1 MLRKR
6 NAAKTGAAALPRIVL
21 VDANVFFSP
30 RMRDLFMHLHQAK
43 VIHVHWTKAI
53 EEEWARNVV
62 VKQNADPAAI
72 QACVMGMRDAAEG
85 WEVAGYERYVAQFD
99 SVDEK
104 DRHVAAA
111 AFKLSLAIW
120 PGRKVA
126 LVTKNFKDFPTQAF
140 DGTEVTRYSMSHY
153 LDMLLAETPDAVLAV
168 AEDCRRKLRSPKYTK
183 ELYVAALM
191 KNGCTTLAETLAVS
205 WNVECPV
212 AAKDGTLTY
221 ASETTA
227 DTLRKGSGR
236 TKGNKALPPA
246 Q

>member
-6 NAAKTGAAALPRIVL
+6 KAVKTGAAALPRIVL
-21 VDANVFFSP
+21 VDANVFFAP
-30 RMRDLFMHLHQAK
+30 RMRDLFMHLHEAR
-43 VIHVHWTKAI
+43 VLHVHWTKEI

-62 VKQNADPAAI
+62 AKQNADPAAI

-85 WEVAGYERYVAQFD
+85 WEVAGYARYMAQFG

-111 AFKLSLAIW
+111 AFKLSRDEW

-126 LVTKNFKDFPTQAF
+126 LVTKNVKHFPAQAF
-140 DGTEVTRYSMSHY
+140 DGTEVTRYSMSAY
-153 LDMLLAETPDAVLAV
+153 LDLLLAEMPEEVLAV
-168 AEDCRRKLRSPKYTK
+168 AEGCRGKLRNPKYTK
-183 ELYVAALM
+183 EIYVAALM
-191 KNGCTTLAETLAVS
+191 KNGCTILAQTLAVR

-212 AAKDGTLTY
+212 AAKDGTLSY

-227 DTLRKGSGR
+227 EALRKGSGR
-236 TKGNKALPPA
+236 TKGKKALPT
-246 Q
+246 